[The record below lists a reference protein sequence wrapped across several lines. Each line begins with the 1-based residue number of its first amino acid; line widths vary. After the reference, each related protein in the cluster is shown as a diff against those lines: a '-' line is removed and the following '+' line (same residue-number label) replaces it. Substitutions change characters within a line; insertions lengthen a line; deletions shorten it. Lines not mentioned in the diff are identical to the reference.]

1 MKKQLCIIF
10 LCIMIITFIAG
21 MAGCSPKR
29 GNPEDEDLS
38 PASSIS
44 LSEEEARQI
53 SDKVPINLYFANED
67 YTKLKLEI
75 RYITISEAK
84 KSVNHLAEIIVNEL
98 IKGPK
103 VKELRSAIPPETKLN
118 SKIEIDGDVAI
129 VDFNSEFRD
138 KHPEDKAKEK
148 MTIYS
153 IVNSLTEL
161 KEIDKV
167 QFLIEGEKVKEF
179 KGNFRFNNAF
189 PRTTSI
195 ISMDTPSIETIK
207 TQEESEE
214 EKDREDKDKEKD
226 RERDDKDGDK
236 REKDEKDKDRKD
248 AEDSDYIMEE
258 EDVFSDTIDEDV
270 FFEIIEG
277 EEF

>member
-1 MKKQLCIIF
+1 MKKRLCIIF
-10 LCIMIITFIAG
+10 ACIMIITF
-21 MAGCSPKR
+21 MAGCSSKR
-29 GNPEDEDLS
+29 KNKEDEELS
-38 PASSIS
+38 PVSSIT

-53 SDKVPINLYFANED
+53 SDKIPINLYFANED

-75 RYITISEAK
+75 RYIPMSEAK

-103 VKELRSAIPPETKLN
+103 VGELRSAIPSESKLV
-118 SKIEIDGDVAI
+118 SKIEIDGDVAV

-138 KHPEDKAKEK
+138 KHPDDKAKEK

-195 ISMDTPSIETIK
+195 ISMDTHSIETIK
-207 TQEESEE
+207 TQEESDE
-214 EKDREDKDKEKD
+214 EKGKEEDKDKDKGKD
-226 RERDDKDGDK
+226 QERD
-236 REKDEKDKDRKD
+236 KDEDKGKDKDKKD
-248 AEDSDYIMEE
+248 AQDDDYIIEE
-258 EDVFSDTIDEDV
+258 EDVFSDTIEEDV
-270 FFEIIEG
+270 FFEMIED
-277 EEF
+277 EDFE